1 MTKSQ
6 MIKCNA
12 IIHAA
17 SLGAAGVGAGFA
29 QVPCSD
35 SAVIT
40 PIQLA
45 MTISL
50 GKVFNKKLSS
60 SAAKSAMATGTAT
73 MIGRTAS
80 QVAIGWIPGAGNIIN
95 AATAGV
101 ITESLGWILAKEFE
115 KELALPEQTALPE
128 CA

>member
-17 SLGAAGVGAGFA
+17 SLSAAGIGAGLA
-29 QVPCSD
+29 QVPGSD
-35 SAVIT
+35 SKLII
-40 PIQLA
+40 PIQSL

-50 GKVFNKKLSS
+50 GKVFGKNLDS
-60 SAAKSAMATGTAT
+60 SAAKSLMATGTTT
-73 MIGRTAS
+73 MIGRAAS
-80 QVAIGWIPGAGNIIN
+80 QFAVGWIPRAGNIIN

-115 KELALPEQTALPE
+115 KDLALPEQTVLSE